1 MVWSGRLKLTR
12 PDYLNVCKHIYI
24 YIYIYMCVCVC
35 VCVWVWVDVGGGV
48 RLKGRCEP
56 NTETVGISG
65 V

>member
-1 MVWSGRLKLTR
+1 
-12 PDYLNVCKHIYI
+12 
-24 YIYIYMCVCVC
+24 
-35 VCVWVWVDVGGGV
+35 VDVGGGV